1 MSIGSALFTGV
12 SGLNAMGQE
21 LSVIGDNI
29 ANVNTVGY
37 KGSTMS
43 FGDILSQTLT
53 GLSGTSQVGR
63 GVAVNGVTPTFSQ
76 GTFQNTSNGLDLAI
90 DGDGFFMVNNN
101 GVTGYTRAGNF
112 QLDKNGNI
120 TNPSGAILQGYLA
133 GATGTVTGQ
142 IGNLQVLATQ
152 SPALATSNGTVVV
165 NLNASDSPPNPPN
178 APWVPLGTSAAPAA
192 NTYNYST
199 SDTVYDSLGS
209 GHQVNIYFANTAGA
223 WTAHYVYQDASGNY
237 QEAGTQPLTFNAN
250 GALDPA
256 TATSSQPFNW
266 GPSAAAGA
274 IKFDLTGTTQYGSAF
289 SITSIGQDGY
299 ASGTM
304 SNLTIDDKGIVT
316 GTFTNGQTRTLA
328 QVCLAKFEAPT
339 KLTSMGNNLY
349 AQSSSSGQPIVGAPQ
364 TSGLGRTLSSSLEM
378 SNVDLATEFTNLI
391 SAQRGFQANTKI
403 ITTTDELLNEL
414 ISIKQ

>member
-21 LSVIGDNI
+21 LSVIGNNI

-37 KGSTMS
+37 KGSSMN

-53 GLSGTSQVGR
+53 GLSGTSQIGR
-63 GVAVNGVTPTFSQ
+63 GVAVNGVTPDFSQ
-76 GTFQNTSNGLDLAI
+76 GTFQTTSNSLDLAI
-90 DGDGFFMVNNN
+90 DGDGFFMVNNS
-101 GVTGYTRAGNF
+101 GATEFTRAGNF
-112 QLDKNGNI
+112 QLDKNGNV
-120 TNPSGAILQGYLA
+120 TTPSGAILQGYLA
-133 GATGTVTGQ
+133 NATGTVTGQ
-142 IGNLQVLATQ
+142 IGNLQILATQ
-152 SPALATSNGTVVV
+152 SPALPSANGSVVV
-165 NLNASDSPPNPPN
+165 NLNAGDSPPT
-178 APWVPLGTSAAPAA
+178 APWVDPTGGTTAPAA
-192 NTYNYST
+192 TTYNYST
-199 SDTVYDSLGS
+199 SDTVYDSLGAA
-209 GHQVNIYFANTAGA
+209 HQVNIYFANTAPGA
-223 WTAHYVYQDASGNY
+223 WTANYVYQDNTGTF
-237 QEAGTQPLTFNAN
+237 QQAGTQAMTF
-250 GALDPA
+250 GPTGTLA
-256 TATSSQPFNW
+256 TGPTSTQAFNW
-266 GPSAAAGA
+266 GNGSNPGS

-304 SNLTIDDKGIVT
+304 SNLTIDQTGVVT

-339 KLTSMGNNLY
+339 ELTSMGDNMY

-403 ITTTDELLNEL
+403 ITTTDELLNDL